1 MHEVCN
7 EMEQGQICSKK
18 NNKKNKDTNMLK
30 FYYQSLFIDWLK
42 VSNSK
47 EVSWWNLHILYE
59 SYRIILCLIDTA
71 NLEIILIRTCQ
82 ELIL

>member
-7 EMEQGQICSKK
+7 EMEQGQIYSKK
-18 NNKKNKDTNMLK
+18 NNKKGYTYMLK

-42 VSNSK
+42 VSNSQ

-71 NLEIILIRTCQ
+71 NLEIILIRACQ